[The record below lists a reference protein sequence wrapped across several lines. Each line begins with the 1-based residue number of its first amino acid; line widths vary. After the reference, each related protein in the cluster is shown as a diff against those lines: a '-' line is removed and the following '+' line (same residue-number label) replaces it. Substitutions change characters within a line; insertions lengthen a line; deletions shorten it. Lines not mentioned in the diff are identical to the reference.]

1 MSPLHF
7 EAYGTGGAEI
17 LCIHG
22 WACDGG
28 QFASLARMLEDRY
41 RIFCL
46 DLPGHGKTPLG
57 DFQPGFDRFADCVV
71 SFSREHRLENPILL
85 GHSMGGVLAMIAA
98 GDASLKPRAVINLDG
113 ALPPSKHTLA
123 GQREIRGWVNE
134 PDFRERLA
142 EALRRAFFLPH
153 ERDTHCDSIIRSM
166 RAAPDAVLRFL
177 PEQIDTLDAAR
188 ILPRV
193 TAPTLYIGAAEPR
206 YDAGIA
212 AAKISNLHLERIAN
226 AGHFLHV
233 YAPDRVAALVSDFL
247 GAVLPEA
254 N

>member
-7 EAYGTGGAEI
+7 DAYGSRGAEI

-28 QFASLARMLEDRY
+28 QFAALARLLEDRH
-41 RIFCL
+41 RIFCP

-71 SFSREHRLENPILL
+71 SFAREQGLESPILL

-98 GDASLKPRAVINLDG
+98 GNASLKPRAVINLDG
-113 ALPPSKHTLA
+113 ALPPAERTLA
-123 GQREIRGWVNE
+123 GQRVIRGWVDE
-134 PDFRERLA
+134 PGFRERLA
-142 EALRRAFFLPH
+142 EALRQAFFLPQ
-153 ERDTHCDSIIRSM
+153 ERDRRCDSIIRSM
-166 RAAPDAVLRFL
+166 CAAPEAVLRFL
-177 PEQIDTLDAAR
+177 PEQIDTLDADR

-212 AAKISNLHLERIAN
+212 AVKISNFRLESIAD

-233 YAPDRVAALVSDFL
+233 YAPDRVAALVGDFL
-247 GAVLPEA
+247 GAVLRGG